1 MARAFLAQGRV
12 CVVPRE
18 RPFFP
23 QRSQGWDL
31 PKEFAT
37 LRRVL
42 ESRTGRR
49 GKREF
54 VQVLRLFEHFRLG
67 RSTPRFG
74 MPTGDSCCPTGS
86 AYPLGASAGG
96 APGAWVGACAA
107 DWSVRR

>member
-1 MARAFLAQGRV
+1 MTRAFLAQGRV

-31 PKEFAT
+31 PEEFAT

-54 VQVLRLFEHFRLG
+54 VQVLRLFEHFSPG
-67 RSTPRFG
+67 
-74 MPTGDSCCPTGS
+74 GS